1 MKISFLEFK
10 NGTAKQDR
18 AKISAK
24 NFKVYNCEFKDLVR
38 MLNIDGAY
46 TAFEFKNG
54 ERKNE
59 NVLFDREIDFI
70 VLDVDKG
77 DKNDIDT
84 MHIHLKKMNL
94 NHILATTSN
103 RSNKFKYRILIE
115 IEPRKFANSD
125 EYKEIYKDLEK
136 ILNIQIDELPACQIY
151 YSYANS
157 YILSFFG
164 GSKKHII
171 TPKRITHY
179 VSQNDYQTI
188 NQNMTEDKANALI
201 ESLGFKLVRD
211 GTYMKFSLSPTD
223 TVPSANAFF
232 SKSRN
237 KVMIKDFSTSNF
249 YGDIID
255 FLCQTQGFT
264 KTEAIRLCYQFL

>member
-1 MKISFLEFK
+1 MKISFLEFQA
-10 NGTAKQDR
+10 GISKQDR

-24 NFKVYNCEFKDLVR
+24 GFCVYNCQFKDLVR
-38 MLNIDGAY
+38 MLNTDGAFS
-46 TAFEFKNG
+46 AFQFRNG

-70 VLDVDKG
+70 VLDVDKA
-77 DKNDIDT
+77 DKMDIDT

-103 RSNKFKYRILIE
+103 RSNKFKYRILLE
-115 IEPRKFANSD
+115 IESRKFANSD

-136 ILNIQIDELPACQIY
+136 ILNIQIDELPAAQIY
-151 YSYANS
+151 YSYSNS
-157 YILSFFG
+157 YILSFFDG
-164 GSKKHII
+164 NKKHII
-171 TPKRITHY
+171 TPKKITHY
-179 VSQNDYQTI
+179 VSKNDYQTI

-211 GTYMKFSLSPTD
+211 GTYMKFSLSPND
-223 TVPSANAFF
+223 TIPSANAFF
-232 SKSRN
+232 HKSRN
-237 KVMIKDFSTSNF
+237 KVMIKDFSGGF

-255 FLCQTQGFT
+255 FLSYQGFS

>member
-10 NGTAKQDR
+10 NGTNKQDR

-24 NFKVYNCEFKDLVR
+24 GFKVYDCQFKDLTR

-46 TAFEFKNG
+46 TAFQFMNG
-54 ERKNE
+54 ERKNG

-70 VLDVDKG
+70 VLDVDKA
-77 DKNDIDT
+77 DKMDIDT
-84 MHIHLKKMNL
+84 MHTHIKKMNL
-94 NHILATTSN
+94 NHILATTSD
-103 RSNKFKYRILIE
+103 SHNKFKYRILLE
-115 IEPRKFANSD
+115 IFPRKFNSND

-136 ILNIQIDELPACQIY
+136 ILGIKIDELPASQIY

-157 YILSFFG
+157 YILSYFG
-164 GSKKHII
+164 GNKKHII
-171 TPKRITHY
+171 TQNKVTHY
-179 VSQNDYQTI
+179 VSNNDFRII
-188 NQNMTEDKANALI
+188 NENMTEQKVNALI
-201 ESLGFKLVRD
+201 QSLGYELKKD

-232 SKSRN
+232 HKSRN
-237 KVMIKDFSTSNF
+237 KVMIKDFSTSGF

-264 KTEAIRLCYQFL
+264 KTEAIKLCYQFL

>member
-38 MLNIDGAY
+38 MLNTDGAY
-46 TAFEFKNG
+46 TAFQFMNG

-59 NVLFDREIDFI
+59 NVLFDRDIDFI
-70 VLDVDKG
+70 TLDI
-77 DKNDIDT
+77 DKNDIMDIDT
-84 MHIHLKKMNL
+84 MHTHLKKMNL

-103 RSNKFKYRILIE
+103 RSNKFKYRILLE
-115 IEPRKFANSD
+115 IFPRKFSNSD

-136 ILNIQIDELPACQIY
+136 ILNIQIDELPASQIY
-151 YSYANS
+151 YSYENS
-157 YILSFFG
+157 YILSFFNG
-164 GSKKHII
+164 NKKHII
-171 TPKRITHY
+171 TQKKITHY
-179 VSQNDYQTI
+179 VSQNDFKVI
-188 NQNMTEDKANALI
+188 NENMTESKANALI

-211 GTYMKFSLSPTD
+211 GTYMKFSMSSGD
-223 TVPSANAFF
+223 TIPSANAYF
-232 SKSRN
+232 SKSRG
-237 KVMIKDFSTSNF
+237 KVMIKDFSGGF
-249 YGDIID
+249 YGDIVD

>member
-1 MKISFLEFK
+1 MKVSFLEFK
-10 NGTAKQDR
+10 NGTSKIDR

-24 NFKVYNCEFKDLVR
+24 NFQVYDCEFKDLTR
-38 MLNIDGAY
+38 MLNTDGAF
-46 TAFEFKNG
+46 TAFQFKNG

-59 NVLFDREIDFI
+59 NVIYDSEIDFV
-70 VLDVDKG
+70 VLDIDKG
-77 DKNDIDT
+77 DKMDIDT

-103 RSNKFKYRILIE
+103 NSNKSKYRILLE
-115 IEPRKFANSD
+115 IFPRKFNSND

-136 ILNIQIDELPACQIY
+136 ILEIKIDQLPASQIY

-157 YILSFFG
+157 YILSFFNG
-164 GSKKHII
+164 NKKHII
-171 TPKRITHY
+171 TQQKITHY
-179 VSQNDYQTI
+179 VSKNDFQII
-188 NQNMTEDKANALI
+188 NQNLTEDKANALI

-211 GTYMKFSLSPTD
+211 GTYMKFSMSPND
-223 TVPSANAFF
+223 TIPSANAYF
-232 SKSRN
+232 SKSRG
-237 KVMIKDFSTSNF
+237 KVMIKDFSGGF
-249 YGDIID
+249 YGDIVD

>member
-24 NFKVYNCEFKDLVR
+24 GFSTYSCEFKDLTR
-38 MLNIDGAY
+38 MLNTDGAF
-46 TAFEFKNG
+46 TAFEFLNG
-54 ERKNE
+54 VRKNE
-59 NVLFDREIDFI
+59 NVIYDSEIDF
-70 VLDVDKG
+70 VTLDIDKG
-77 DKNDIDT
+77 DKMDIDT
-84 MHIHLKKMNL
+84 MHIHLSKMNL

-103 RSNKFKYRILIE
+103 RSNKFKYRILLE
-115 IEPRKFANSD
+115 IFPRKFSNSD

-136 ILNIQIDELPACQIY
+136 ILEIKIDELPASQIY

-157 YILSFFG
+157 YILSFFN

-171 TPKRITHY
+171 TQNKVTHY
-179 VSQNDYQTI
+179 VSNNDFKVV
-188 NQNMTEDKANALI
+188 NENMTETKANALI
-201 ESLGFKLVRD
+201 SSLGYELKRD
-211 GTYMKFSLSPTD
+211 GTYMKFSMSPND
-223 TVPSANAFF
+223 TIPSANAYF
-232 SKSRN
+232 SKSRG
-237 KVMIKDFSTSNF
+237 KVMIKDFSTSGF

>member
-1 MKISFLEFK
+1 MKVSFLEFQA
-10 NGTAKQDR
+10 GISKQDR

-24 NFKVYNCEFKDLVR
+24 GFKVYDCEFKDLKR
-38 MLNIDGAY
+38 MLNFDGAY
-46 TAFEFKNG
+46 TAFQFSGG

-59 NVLFDREIDFI
+59 NVLYDREIHF
-70 VLDVDKG
+70 VTLDI
-77 DKNDIDT
+77 DKNDTMDIDT
-84 MHIHLKKMNL
+84 MHIHLSKMNL
-94 NHILATTSN
+94 NHILATTSDN
-103 RSNKFKYRILIE
+103 SNKFKYRILIE
-115 IEPRKFANSD
+115 IEPRKFNSND

-136 ILNIQIDELPACQIY
+136 ILGIKIDELPASQIY
-151 YSYANS
+151 YSYSNS
-157 YILSFFG
+157 YIVSYFN

-171 TPKRITHY
+171 TQNKVTHY
-179 VSQNDYQTI
+179 VSNNDFRII
-188 NQNMTEDKANALI
+188 NENMTEQKVNALI
-201 ESLGFKLVRD
+201 QSLGYELKKD

-249 YGDIID
+249 YGDIVD
-255 FLCQTQGFT
+255 FLCQTQGFS